1 MHYQRGVLVFVYKN
15 RLLWWKCLYC
25 VSTHKM
31 LRTIWIIYSLVFADD
46 LIQQFCSFFFF
57 FTNLVTAKWV
67 MHQLLYFCE
76 KKKKIPGIIQS
87 NMTKARSL
95 KFRCFNHS
103 INISTIIQTLP
114 WIWFNFFGNENN
126 SKMQQL
132 ILLISYL

>member
-57 FTNLVTAKWV
+57 TKFSNSKVGYAPIV
-67 MHQLLYFCE
+67 ILLREE
-76 KKKKIPGIIQS
+76 KKNPGIIQS
-87 NMTKARSL
+87 NMTKARFL
-95 KFRCFNHS
+95 KFRCFNHW

-114 WIWFNFFGNENN
+114 WIWFNFLEMRTIQKC
-126 SKMQQL
+126 SSL
-132 ILLISYL
+132 SC